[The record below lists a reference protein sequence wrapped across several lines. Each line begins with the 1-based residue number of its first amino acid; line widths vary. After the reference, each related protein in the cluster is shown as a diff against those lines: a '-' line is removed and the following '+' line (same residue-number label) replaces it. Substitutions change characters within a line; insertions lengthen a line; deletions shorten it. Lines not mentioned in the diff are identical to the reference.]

1 MSVKTE
7 VTQYGFNFGSA
18 KVERIA
24 SDDKRQWV
32 VISVETSKERLHIYV
47 TKTGKVNIHDAAG
60 NRFIKGTNK

>member
-1 MSVKTE
+1 MTIKTE
-7 VTQYGFNFGSA
+7 VTQYGFNFGAA

-32 VISVETSKERLHIYV
+32 VIGVETPKEILHIYV

-60 NRFIKGTNK
+60 NRFVKEIK